1 MNRDDAAHGAR
12 RRARPWLIATGAV
25 VALAAAWVAFAV
37 LTPSPDSDSDS
48 DSEPTP
54 VAQVATASASSRAS
68 TVLNASGYVVPRRV
82 ATIASKVTGQIIS
95 VAVEEGQRVA
105 AGDVLARLDDA
116 IARAELDLAATRL
129 ATARRAEAEIQV
141 RVDEAQRTL
150 ERSRTLREQR
160 LTSEADLDAA
170 QANAAAL
177 TARLAVAGSEVAVAD
192 SAVALARQRLDDTVI
207 RAPFDGVVVS
217 KNAQPGETISPM
229 SSGGFTRTGIATIV
243 DMASLE
249 IEVDVNEAFINRVS
263 DGQRVEAVLDA
274 YPDWRIP
281 ARVISIVPTAD
292 RQKATV
298 KVRIGFD
305 TLDPRI
311 LPEMGVQVWF
321 LEGDQ

>member
-12 RRARPWLIATGAV
+12 RRARPWLVGAAV
-25 VALAAAWVAFAV
+25 VAGLAGAWLVFAV
-37 LTPSPDSDSDS
+37 LGTSPAPEPEPDPAPAEARTAPAPSARS
-48 DSEPTP
+48 
-54 VAQVATASASSRAS
+54 S

-82 ATIASKVTGQIIS
+82 ATIASKVTGQITS
-95 VAVEEGQRVA
+95 VTVEEGQRVA

-116 IARAELDLAATRL
+116 IARAELELAENRL
-129 ATARRAEAEIQV
+129 ATARRAEAEIAV
-141 RVDEAQRTL
+141 RVDEARRTL
-150 ERSRTLREQR
+150 ERSRSLRDQR
-160 LTSEADLDAA
+160 LSSEADLDAA
-170 QANAAAL
+170 EANAAAL
-177 TARLAVAGSEVAVAD
+177 AARLAVAQSEVAVAD

-243 DMASLE
+243 DMSSLE
-249 IEVDVNEAFINRVS
+249 IEVDVNEAFINRVA
-263 DGQRVEAVLDA
+263 DGQRVDAVLDA

-305 TLDPRI
+305 ALDPRI

-321 LEGDQ
+321 LEGDS

>member
-1 MNRDDAAHGAR
+1 VGGRGAAVAGAWLAVALIDSPPEPEPEPDPVAR
-12 RRARPWLIATGAV
+12 AEPVPAAAASARPA
-25 VALAAAWVAFAV
+25 
-37 LTPSPDSDSDS
+37 
-48 DSEPTP
+48 
-54 VAQVATASASSRAS
+54 

-82 ATIASKVTGQIIS
+82 ATIASKVTGQIVS

-116 IARAELDLAATRL
+116 IARAELELAERRL
-129 ATARRAEAEIQV
+129 ATARSAEAEIRV
-141 RVDEAQRTL
+141 RVDEALRTL
-150 ERSRTLREQR
+150 ERSRSLRAQR
-160 LTSEADLDAA
+160 LASEAELDAA
-170 QANAAAL
+170 DANAAAL
-177 TARLAVAGSEVAVAD
+177 AARRVVAEREVAVAE

-229 SSGGFTRTGIATIV
+229 SSGGFTRTGIATVV
-243 DMASLE
+243 DMSSLE
-249 IEVDVNEAFINRVS
+249 IEVDVNEAFINRVA
-263 DGQRVEAVLDA
+263 DGQPVEAVLDA

-305 TLDPRI
+305 ALDPRI

-321 LEGDQ
+321 MEEDGA